1 MARIS
6 NADRSKRSR
15 EKQRS
20 TLPMEL
26 IVAKNKSVNQKKKLS
41 QLSRRLQNKEYDVK
55 LLQQNRERVR
65 KYREKKR
72 ALQKENIPPTSDI
85 SHSDNV
91 QSSQFVQVTPSQHSA
106 TTSSDNSSTKVDKSN
121 TPNDDSG
128 SSFDSAGD
136 FMGAR
141 RPGNKVRFAF
151 STPKSRQKEAGEK
164 RRRETL
170 RYKNSELEE
179 LQNKV
184 KTLEITIEKLES
196 DNLGLVVE
204 NCDLKK
210 KLKSL
215 ENDKSEKFSWL
226 KPVWKNCSPDLK
238 KDFKAA
244 VHASKEEL
252 SKGVISGIREQA
264 GINFSNPLPISDSTR
279 GSGDL
284 KQKIQDFAIKN
295 SYEVP
300 DKKMAKKKIRYMNH
314 WKIVLHQEF
323 LMENPDI
330 DCHYTTFC
338 ANFPPNII
346 KPGLNSHG
354 SCLCE
359 DCENFSLKIEAL
371 RRYKFLEDNNIDS
384 IIRSNREGDYVL
396 EEEFLRKLD
405 DIKKGEAKDA
415 VVLYFVWK
423 DEKVDVRGE
432 NTIKTTKKMTRMN
445 FQVTVSTLVERIQE
459 TFEPLKQHLHRDRV
473 IKNYIREI
481 RQKTE
486 DDSSVVCLTV
496 DWSENGTLISPAEV

>member
-1 MARIS
+1 M
-6 NADRSKRSR
+6 
-15 EKQRS
+15 
-20 TLPMEL
+20 
-26 IVAKNKSVNQKKKLS
+26 
-41 QLSRRLQNKEYDVK
+41 
-55 LLQQNRERVR
+55 
-65 KYREKKR
+65 
-72 ALQKENIPPTSDI
+72 
-85 SHSDNV
+85 
-91 QSSQFVQVTPSQHSA
+91 
-106 TTSSDNSSTKVDKSN
+106 
-121 TPNDDSG
+121 
-128 SSFDSAGD
+128 
-136 FMGAR
+136 
-141 RPGNKVRFAF
+141 
-151 STPKSRQKEAGEK
+151 
-164 RRRETL
+164 
-170 RYKNSELEE
+170 
-179 LQNKV
+179 
-184 KTLEITIEKLES
+184 
-196 DNLGLVVE
+196 
-204 NCDLKK
+204 
-210 KLKSL
+210 
-215 ENDKSEKFSWL
+215 
-226 KPVWKNCSPDLK
+226 
-238 KDFKAA
+238 
-244 VHASKEEL
+244 
-252 SKGVISGIREQA
+252 ISGIREQA

-371 RRYKFLEDNNIDS
+371 KRYKFLEDNNIDS

-405 DIKKGEAKDA
+405 DIKTGEAKDA
-415 VVLYFVWK
+415 VVSYFVWK

-496 DWSENGTLISPAEV
+496 DWSENGTLISPAEVQSAYFGRGSYSIHSGYVYQKGNNHAFAMITVRAKRLHDTITQT